1 MRRARALFVVSLLL
15 AAVGAGAAP
24 DAGKATGKIVV
35 SGTTVKLTT
44 SYAVEKKGVTR
55 VYLADRALTDE
66 ELFDDDALAAS
77 ASSKSVTA
85 IVVRMSADRKPE
97 EAFYFTK
104 ALPAGLSVTE
114 LTKFTPKGTRDG
126 RIAGRMLF
134 DDDGFSWSFDATFDA
149 PVLLQLVNEKPLAA
163 DASAVDKAKR
173 ELARRDIKFTEGAYR
188 GAVTSGQ
195 ADVVKLFVDA
205 GMPPDTGNALSA
217 AIDVK
222 SPAVVKVLVDAGVDV
237 NAQGPYK
244 QSHLL
249 SAASMGD
256 PEVVKILLATG
267 ADPNVSNEYGIAPLS
282 SASEQGHL
290 DIVKILIA
298 GGANAN
304 AIEQPYGGSAL
315 QVAVL
320 RGYKEIVKTLIDAG
334 ADAGRDTDAL
344 LELTQDAEIRA
355 MIEAAAAKKK

>member
-1 MRRARALFVVSLLL
+1 MRRAHALFVVSLLFT
-15 AAVGAGAAP
+15 AVVTDAAP

-35 SGTTVKLTT
+35 SGTAVKLTT

-55 VYLADRALTDE
+55 VYLADRALTDD
-66 ELFDDDALAAS
+66 ELFDDDTLAAS
-77 ASSKSVTA
+77 AGSKGVTA

-97 EAFYFTK
+97 EAFYFTA

-163 DASAVDKAKR
+163 DASVADKAKH
-173 ELARRDIKFTEGAYR
+173 ELSMRDIRFTEKAFV
-188 GAVTSGQ
+188 GAVLN
-195 ADVVKLFVDA
+195 ADAEVVKLFVDA
-205 GMPPDTGNALSA
+205 GMPPDSGNALST

-222 SPAVVKVLVDAGVDV
+222 SPVMVKALVDAGANV
-237 NAQGPYK
+237 NAPGASG

-249 SAASMGD
+249 SAASMGE
-256 PEVVKILLATG
+256 PEVVRILLAAG
-267 ADPNVSNEYGIAPLS
+267 ADPNVPNEYGIAPLS

-298 GGANAN
+298 GGANVN
-304 AIEQPYGGSAL
+304 AIEQPYGGSAI

-320 RGYKEIVKTLIDAG
+320 RGYKEIVKTLLDAG
-334 ADAGRDTDAL
+334 ADVRANKAEL
-344 LELTQDAEIRA
+344 IELTQDAEIRA
-355 MIEAAAAKKK
+355 MLEAAAAKAQ